1 MIGRSE
7 ISVMA
12 AERAYL
18 FCDSGNQIFPGG
30 IVWHCSSAH
39 RYFDNVKP
47 GQYRVTFG
55 LYSDTTPGM
64 PTISTAAVMDDFGNL
79 VGVPQ

>member
-1 MIGRSE
+1 MITSSD
-7 ISVMA
+7 ISVTA

-39 RYFDNVKP
+39 RYFDVKP

-55 LYSDTTPGM
+55 LYGSDTKGM
-64 PTISTAAVMDDFGNL
+64 PTISTPAVMDDFGNL

>member
-1 MIGRSE
+1 MIASSD
-7 ISVMA
+7 ISVTA

-18 FCDSGNQIFPGG
+18 FCESGNQIFPGG
-30 IVWHCSSAH
+30 IVWHCASAY
-39 RYFDNVKP
+39 RYFGGVKP
-47 GQYRVTFG
+47 GQYRVSFG
-55 LYSDTTPGM
+55 LYGSRTSGM